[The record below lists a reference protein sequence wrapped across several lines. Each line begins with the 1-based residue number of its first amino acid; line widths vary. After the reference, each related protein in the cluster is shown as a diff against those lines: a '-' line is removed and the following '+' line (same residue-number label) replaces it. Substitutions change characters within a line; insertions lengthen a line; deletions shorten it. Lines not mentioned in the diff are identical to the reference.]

1 MMKMEIFVLDL
12 RWKTISQLLFLS
24 CHRNRVGLFCSCLL
38 TSLENLIQKLNFK
51 YDILKLVVSAIWEYV
66 DRVPS
71 RFSWI
76 DMAWLCYK

>member
-1 MMKMEIFVLDL
+1 MEIFVLDL
-12 RWKTISQLLFLS
+12 RWKTISQLLLQS
-24 CHRNRVGLFCSCLL
+24 RHRNRVGLFCPCLL

-51 YDILKLVVSAIWEYV
+51 YDILKLLGSTIWECV

-71 RFSWI
+71 RFSWR